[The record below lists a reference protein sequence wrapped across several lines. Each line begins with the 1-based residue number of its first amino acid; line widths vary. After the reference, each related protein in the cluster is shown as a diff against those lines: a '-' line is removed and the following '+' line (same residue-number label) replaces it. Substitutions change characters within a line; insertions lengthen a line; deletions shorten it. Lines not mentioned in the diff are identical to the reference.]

1 MQAYMKSR
9 DDKTWSVGSKKLP
22 KAAKPKIAVPTNAP
36 PVGDAT
42 PPSIPMN
49 KGSAAKAGVPQS
61 ANTGKFKGR
70 RGGKGVSLA
79 EAAEALFSRG
89 APCTCQ
95 ASRHKLINNCL
106 GCGKIICEQE
116 GEGPCNFCGTLV
128 LREGSEY
135 AGLEHAS
142 VPPANEA
149 EASAQALKD
158 QLVEFDRT
166 ATQRTT
172 VIDDQSDYFEIDG
185 NTWLSE
191 KEKQLL
197 RQRQEEEEQAEEQRR
212 KRVVVTIDLLGR
224 KVIMANTGEDKENG
238 FHESLILAGDPV
250 KNERS
255 TSYRI
260 KPNPVVTHIPVY
272 VESEGL
278 GSGDVKNRIK
288 KTGKYLQGMVLAKTG
303 RVQHDDPVVEAVM
316 GQTLGHIQVE
326 GGHRESNEGWH
337 GLEVKQVQGLENKDN
352 MEAREMTGQPRSVSR
367 ISSPMEVESNAVS
380 QPLFDLCP
388 HQTQQVDGRKG
399 PVVLVPSPLTL
410 KQSEHSRARIWSN
423 TVLIP
428 GMVLLKGWL
437 SLDNQVE
444 IVRECQTLGIGPG
457 GFYQPSFSDG
467 RHMHLQMMCL
477 GIKHWEPTS
486 SSYVSNRA
494 RHDNALPP
502 PIPPRFLAHVK
513 DALQKAQHVAKDAG
527 GLRLGRSQA
536 EGELPDM
543 TATVCIV
550 NFYEHSGALGM
561 HQDKDESAESLQR
574 GAPVVSFSVG
584 DSAEFCY
591 GKERELTKAEKVILD
606 SGDVL
611 IFGGPSRMLF
621 HGVTR
626 IIPKSAPKE
635 LLERTNLR
643 PGRLNLTFREL

>member
-1 MQAYMKSR
+1 M
-9 DDKTWSVGSKKLP
+9 
-22 KAAKPKIAVPTNAP
+22 
-36 PVGDAT
+36 
-42 PPSIPMN
+42 
-49 KGSAAKAGVPQS
+49 
-61 ANTGKFKGR
+61 
-70 RGGKGVSLA
+70 
-79 EAAEALFSRG
+79 
-89 APCTCQ
+89 
-95 ASRHKLINNCL
+95 
-106 GCGKIICEQE
+106 
-116 GEGPCNFCGTLV
+116 
-128 LREGSEY
+128 
-135 AGLEHAS
+135 
-142 VPPANEA
+142 
-149 EASAQALKD
+149 
-158 QLVEFDRT
+158 
-166 ATQRTT
+166 
-172 VIDDQSDYFEIDG
+172 
-185 NTWLSE
+185 
-191 KEKQLL
+191 

-224 KVIMANTGEDKENG
+224 KVCWIYPVLLVITLPIFGHLQQLVIQTCMGDAGGCDKQVIMANTGEDKENG

-437 SLDNQVE
+437 SLDNQV
-444 IVRECQTLGIGPG
+444 Q
-457 GFYQPSFSDG
+457 
-467 RHMHLQMMCL
+467 
-477 GIKHWEPTS
+477 
-486 SSYVSNRA
+486 
-494 RHDNALPP
+494 
-502 PIPPRFLAHVK
+502 FLSV
-513 DALQKAQHVAKDAG
+513 LY
-527 GLRLGRSQA
+527 
-536 EGELPDM
+536 
-543 TATVCIV
+543 I
-550 NFYEHSGALGM
+550 
-561 HQDKDESAESLQR
+561 SL
-574 GAPVVSFSVG
+574 
-584 DSAEFCY
+584 
-591 GKERELTKAEKVILD
+591 
-606 SGDVL
+606 
-611 IFGGPSRMLF
+611 
-621 HGVTR
+621 
-626 IIPKSAPKE
+626 
-635 LLERTNLR
+635 
-643 PGRLNLTFREL
+643 